1 MEKAHKKNTKT
12 FEEETYAEQAKTI
25 NAEILNLESAIKAN
39 IKRALKEGRKNP
51 KDKRIIN
58 ILGLLERIVNYN
70 PK

>member
-1 MEKAHKKNTKT
+1 MGKAHGKNTKD

-25 NAEILNLESAIKAN
+25 NAEILNLETAIKAN
-39 IKRALKEGRKNP
+39 IKRALKEDRKNP
-51 KDKRIIN
+51 KDTRIIN

>member
-1 MEKAHKKNTKT
+1 MERAHRKNTKT

-25 NAEILNLESAIKAN
+25 NAEILNLEAAIKAN

-51 KDKRIIN
+51 KDARIIN
-58 ILGLLERIVNYN
+58 ILGLVERMVNYN